1 MVPGRARKGIG
12 VCYWKCVAAKVL
24 KSWGVKVVV
33 VVVVRSEERE
43 ESELQK
49 RSGMDGT
56 VVEGVLIVVRVEQR
70 LRGLRVEIG
79 NSGSCTV

>member
-1 MVPGRARKGIG
+1 M
-12 VCYWKCVAAKVL
+12 
-24 KSWGVKVVV
+24 
-33 VVVVRSEERE
+33 RSEERE

-56 VVEGVLIVVRVEQR
+56 VVEGVLIVVRVEQAR

>member
-1 MVPGRARKGIG
+1 M
-12 VCYWKCVAAKVL
+12 
-24 KSWGVKVVV
+24 
-33 VVVVRSEERE
+33 RSEERE